1 MFNKKDDIFLKI
13 RPIIAGQLKTAE
25 DKIELSTRII
35 EDLGVDSLDA
45 TELLMALEE
54 AFNIEI
60 MDDEAEKLK
69 TINDVVNY
77 LSQRIEN

>member
-1 MFNKKDDIFLKI
+1 MPNKKEDIFLKI
-13 RPIIAGQLKTAE
+13 RPIIAEQLEIKE
-25 DKIELSTRII
+25 EKIELSSRIV

-60 MDDEAEKLK
+60 MDEEAEKMK

-77 LSQRIEN
+77 LAQRIE

>member
-1 MFNKKDDIFLKI
+1 MPNKKEDIFLKI
-13 RPIIAGQLKTAE
+13 RPIIAEQLEIKE
-25 DKIELSTRII
+25 EKIELSSRIV

-54 AFNIEI
+54 AFNMEI

-77 LSQRIEN
+77 LSQRLE